1 MGESLLQISDLAVD
15 YKIEDYRVRALDK
28 VNFQIPSKGYKIGV
42 VGGSGSGKSTLG
54 MAIMN
59 SIELPGKISSGKIEF
74 DGTDVLGLSKRELRD
89 YRWKQVSLVF
99 QSAMNSLNPVK
110 PVSDPIIEVLVEHTG
125 ASKSEA
131 RERAIDLLT
140 DVGIE
145 ERRVNDYPHQFSG
158 GMRQRVAIALAMALS
173 PQLLIADEPTSAL
186 DVVTQRQILALL
198 KKKVSER
205 NMSLMFITHEIS
217 LLLGLV
223 DHVVVMYRGQVAEI
237 GPVNKVL
244 FEPMHP
250 YTEVLVK
257 TVLSFKSTTD
267 TLTTASRTGSKRSSL
282 PIESSCIYNDN
293 CKYAFERCKQERP
306 LLRQVAD
313 DRWVACHKFS

>member
-1 MGESLLQISDLAVD
+1 VSDRPLLEVSDLAVE
-15 YKIEDYRVRALDK
+15 YKLGGYLVRALDK
-28 VNFQIPSKGYKIGV
+28 VSFAIPARGYTVGI

-54 MAIMN
+54 MSIMN

-74 DGTDVLGLSKRELRD
+74 DGLDVLGLSKQQLRD
-89 YRWKQVSLVF
+89 YRWKQVALVF

-110 PVSDPIIEVLVEHTG
+110 TVSDPIVEVLVEHTG
-125 ASKSEA
+125 ASKSDA
-131 RERAIDLLT
+131 REQAIELLK

-145 ERRVNDYPHQFSG
+145 ENRVNDYPHQFSG

-173 PQLLIADEPTSAL
+173 PKLLIADEPTSAL

-198 KKKVSER
+198 KKKVTER
-205 NMSLMFITHEIS
+205 NMSLMFVTHEIS

-223 DHVVVMYRGQVAEI
+223 DHVVVMYKGQVAEV
-237 GPVNKVL
+237 GPVSKVL

-257 TVLSFKSTTD
+257 TVLSFKSTPD
-267 TLTTASRTGSKRSSL
+267 SLTSTRSGTKQSVARSG
-282 PIESSCIYNDN
+282 SSCVYSDN
-293 CKYAFERCKQERP
+293 CKYVFERCRSERP
-306 LLRQVAD
+306 VLQQVAD
-313 DRWVACHKFS
+313 DRWVSCHKF